1 MSDNIENI
9 DENEVAPEVQKV
21 DQSKLMKEKN
31 VDAVSKKQVAM
42 KVLVQIGLYA
52 FLTIMALIVLFPFYW
67 MLMSSVKTIN
77 EYNAVVPTLWPHQ
90 FRWET
95 YKVAF
100 ERVDFG
106 RVFLNTCFVMCAAQW
121 TDSRCYFDHI
131 AHNDNIPVWEE
142 ASFDTL
148 AQARERA
155 DFAPYLP
162 QTAPVNCFGSPKC

>member
-106 RVFLNTCFVMCAAQW
+106 RVFLNTCFVGIVSSRRAFHYYQLHYRSKLVQLGQYVYCANR
-121 TDSRCYFDHI
+121 SLPRKRFLYL
-131 AHNDNIPVWEE
+131 
-142 ASFDTL
+142 SFKTELYADT
-148 AQARERA
+148 
-155 DFAPYLP
+155 
-162 QTAPVNCFGSPKC
+162 